1 MFGRYQ
7 AGKAFERKIEQA
19 CRFVDRGSSE
29 GNEATKYVA
38 EYFEMLR
45 LKEMGIVTNS
55 YEIDELTREIFLY
68 ISETFDR
75 IQRLK
80 RKK

>member
-1 MFGRYQ
+1 MFRRYQ
-7 AGKAFERKIEQA
+7 AGKAFERKIDQA

-29 GNEATKYVA
+29 SNEATKYVA
-38 EYFEMLR
+38 EYFEMIR

-55 YEIDELTREIFLY
+55 SDIDELTREIFLY

>member
-1 MFGRYQ
+1 M
-7 AGKAFERKIEQA
+7 I
-19 CRFVDRGSSE
+19 
-29 GNEATKYVA
+29 
-38 EYFEMLR
+38 R

-55 YEIDELTREIFLY
+55 SDIDELTREIFLY